1 MTIEE
6 LKNKANEDGNLLVN
20 KTFETCKLSDIKN
33 KGNSTKFKYCGVYI
47 LTDEDN
53 QIVYIGSSYARTV
66 RERLLQYQ
74 QENGTGNCT
83 LYKDLIDGGKC
94 LETNAGDY
102 IKSLT
107 ANAFSDESL
116 EYKLIN
122 LADGVVNI
130 AGK

>member
-1 MTIEE
+1 MAIEE
-6 LKNKANEDGNLLVN
+6 LKNTTGNLLKE
-20 KTFETCKLSDIKN
+20 KTFETCKLSDIKDE
-33 KGNSTKFKYCGVYI
+33 KNSTKFKYCGVYI
-47 LTDEDN
+47 LTDKQS

-94 LETNAGDY
+94 LETNVRDY

-107 ANAFSDESL
+107 ANAFFDESL

-122 LADGVVNI
+122 LTDGVVNV

>member
-6 LKNKANEDGNLLVN
+6 LKNKANKVGNLLVN

-94 LETNAGDY
+94 SKTNARDY

-107 ANAFSDESL
+107 ANAFFDESL